1 MCSPRW
7 PALLAL
13 WLPLA
18 AAPALKL
25 PFEYMVAPATESNQR
40 NSEAAMLEYAGG
52 SLMLAWNDF
61 YSSTGSDWAP
71 SRISAMI
78 SKDRGRSWGPRFTLQ
93 QNIGRMNVMEPNL
106 LRLESGKVLFLFLRK
121 NSEAD
126 CLPMARY
133 STDGGKT
140 FSPPRPMPVS
150 PYPSYTGM
158 NHDRLI
164 QLRTGRLLVPFWYTL
179 DIRVSHHILAR
190 AYFSDDDGATWKQ
203 SKTLVDIPD
212 SRAGAQEPGVVEL
225 KDGRILMWM
234 RTDKGH
240 IYRCYSSDHG
250 ETWSTPEPMNLDSP
264 LSPQSIKRIPSTGD
278 LLLIWNNSPDKRFPL
293 TAAISRD
300 DGQTW
305 RHIRNLDEDPAHTY
319 AYTAIEFLKDRAMF
333 AYYAGPPHGVR
344 GEGRWSLKFKA
355 VPFDWFYK

>member
-1 MCSPRW
+1 MRR
-7 PALLAL
+7 LLTAVAIT
-13 WLPLA
+13 A
-18 AAPALKL
+18 AAAFLLQAKLKQA
-25 PFEYMVAPATESNQR
+25 FEYVVAPSTESNKR
-40 NSEAAMLEYAGG
+40 NSEADMLVLKDGRV
-52 SLMLAWNDF
+52 MLAWTEF
-61 YSSTGSDWAP
+61 YTSSGSDFGAA
-71 SRISAMI
+71 RIGAMF
-78 SKDRGRSWGPRFTLQ
+78 SSDGGRTFKDKTVLQ
-93 QNIGRMNVMEPNL
+93 ENIGNRNVMEPDL
-106 LRLESGKVLFLFLRK
+106 LRLKSGKVAFLFCRK

-179 DIRVSHHILAR
+179 DIHVSHHILTR
-190 AYFSDDDGATWKQ
+190 AYYSDDDGATWKQ
-203 SKTLVDIPD
+203 SRTLIDIPD

-225 KDGRILMWM
+225 KDGRILMWI

-240 IYRCYSSDHG
+240 IYRCYSSDRG

-278 LLLIWNNSPDKRFPL
+278 LLLIWNNSPTKRFPL
-293 TAAISRD
+293 TAAISKD
-300 DGQTW
+300 DGRTW
-305 RHIRNLDEDPAHTY
+305 EHIRNLDEDPAHTY

-333 AYYAGPPHGVR
+333 AYYAGPPPGVR

-355 VPFDWFYK
+355 VPFNWFYQ